1 LTEAQINQLNK
12 WRFAVDTG
20 GTFTD
25 VVGLDPHGT
34 FHVLKLLSRSPEYED
49 ASIEGMRRMLGL
61 GPDES
66 LPAHSVDA
74 VRFGTTVATNALLER
89 KGSPVGLVITQG
101 FGDLL
106 EIGHQSRPDIFSLC
120 IRKPSVLYEE
130 IVEVEERTGPDGS
143 IEASL
148 DRGGLLLGME
158 RLRRKGIET
167 VAVVLMHAWKNP
179 EHEIM
184 AGRIL
189 QEGGFKDV
197 FLSHQTRNL
206 IKIIGRGQTC
216 LLDAYLSTVLDTYIT
231 GIRSKTGAIPV
242 ELMKSSG
249 SLTDPGTFRGHEAIL
264 SGPAGGIVAVAG
276 ITGEL
281 GLAGAVGF
289 DMGGTSTDVSRY
301 DGAFEFA
308 HERDIGG
315 IAFQAEMLNVVTIA
329 SGGGSVLWFDGERL
343 RVGPESAG
351 ADPGPASYALGG
363 PPAVTDANLI
373 TGRILPEFLPRTFGP
388 RRNMLLDA
396 ERARKALHALSRE
409 VDPSGENDSAE
420 LALGFLRVVNEQ
432 MAMAIKEISV
442 SKGYDVRDYAL
453 VCFGGAG
460 GQHAC
465 EVASILEI
473 STILYH
479 PLGGVMSAYGIGL
492 ANPSLRTERTVLLP
506 WKEAT
511 DHSLEV
517 SFEKLSQELP
527 SRGEAHLRKELDIR
541 PTGTDAFLSIPFEG
555 IQKAKTKFREEYV
568 QRFGFFPEDAKLE
581 IVNLRLELTEAKDFF
596 PAYKTAEYEKRG
608 TDAAKENPAPLAT
621 QKVLY
626 PDGYREAPVYDAGNI
641 SPVTSINGPALLVD
655 KHSTFVVDPGFD
667 ATADAKGIIRVTRSS
682 SEAKRV
688 RLSRGK
694 PDPVLLEVF
703 NNTFRN
709 VATEMGHT
717 LQYTSHS
724 VNIKERLDFSCAL
737 FDQNGDLV
745 ANAPHIPVH
754 LGSMGDTVRE
764 IAGQNLGTMRDGDM
778 YLTNNPHRGGSHL
791 PDMTVVCPVFSD
803 DGEIL
808 FYTAA
813 RGHHADVGGRTPCS
827 MPPEASHISEEGVV
841 IDNFLLLRRGTF
853 REAELLALMAAHP
866 WPVRNPAE
874 RILDLTAQAAAC
886 RKGVAELHRIISR
899 YGLETVREY
908 MGHVQNNAERAVRRA
923 LATFLK
929 GKEEFRGAFRDSLDD
944 GTSLAVNI
952 TISAGEDPPSTV
964 RAVVD
969 FTGTGAEHANDNLN
983 APLSVTRSAVLYVLR
998 VITGDDLPLN
1008 GGCLRPVEIRVQE
1021 ASLLNPSPSRAVS
1034 SGNVETSQRVVDVL
1048 LGALGAAAASQGT
1061 MNNLLF
1067 EVEGETPYYETIAG
1081 GSGASP
1087 GCPGASAVQ
1096 VHMTNTRMTDPE
1108 VLEQRHPGL
1117 RLRRFAIRRGTGG
1130 AGAHP
1135 GGDGVIREI
1144 QFGRP
1149 AAVSVISERRT
1160 TTPYGLKGGGSGSAG
1175 RNLLKK
1181 ADGRAQELP
1190 HRVSMLLREGESIVI
1205 ETPGGGGYGTP
1216 E

>member
-1 LTEAQINQLNK
+1 MNTMNK

-25 VVGLDPHGT
+25 VVGLAPQGT
-34 FHVLKLLSRSPEYED
+34 FHVMKLLSRSPEYED
-49 ASIEGMRRMLGL
+49 ASIEGIRRMLGL
-61 GPDES
+61 GPGEA
-66 LPAHSVDA
+66 LPAHAVHA

-89 KGSPVGLVITQG
+89 KGSAVGLIITRG
-101 FGDLL
+101 LGDLL

-120 IRKPSVLYEE
+120 VHKPSVLYDE
-130 IVEVEERTGPDGS
+130 IIEVDERIGPEGHVEAALTPGS
-143 IEASL
+143 
-148 DRGGLLLGME
+148 LLAGME
-158 RLRRKGIET
+158 RLRGKGIET
-167 VAVVLMHAWKNP
+167 VAVVLMHAWRNP
-179 EHEIM
+179 AHEIL
-184 AGRIL
+184 AGEIL
-189 QEGGFKDV
+189 REGGFKDV
-197 FLSHQTRNL
+197 FLSHQAKNL

-216 LLDAYLSTVLDTYIT
+216 LLDAYLSTALGMYIT
-231 GIRSKTGAIPV
+231 GIREKTGPIPV
-242 ELMKSSG
+242 EFMKSSG
-249 SLTDPGTFRGHEAIL
+249 SLTEPDAFRGHEAIL
-264 SGPAGGIVAVAG
+264 SGPAGGVVAVAG
-276 ITGEL
+276 IAGEL

-301 DGAFEFA
+301 DGALEFV

-315 IAFQAEMLNVVTIA
+315 IEFQAEMLNVVTIA
-329 SGGGSVLWFDGERL
+329 SGGGSALWFDGERL

-363 PPAVTDANLI
+363 PPAVTDANLL

-388 RRNMLLDA
+388 RRNMPLQPA
-396 ERARKALHALSRE
+396 RAREALHALSRE
-409 VDPSGENDSAE
+409 VDPTGGKDTVE

-465 EVASILEI
+465 EVASILDMN
-473 STILYH
+473 TILYH

-492 ANPSLRTERTVLLP
+492 ANPSLRTERSVLMP
-506 WKEAT
+506 WEDASDHRLEAR
-511 DHSLEV
+511 
-517 SFEKLSQELP
+517 FEEISWEFS
-527 SRGEAHLRKELDIR
+527 SRGAVHLKKELDIR
-541 PTGTDAFLSIPFEG
+541 PAGTDAFLSIPFEG
-555 IQKAKTKFREEYV
+555 MESTARRFREEYV
-568 QRFGFFPEDAKLE
+568 RRFGFFPENAELE

-596 PAYKTAEYEKRG
+596 PAYKGAGPATES
-608 TDAAKENPAPLAT
+608 PAPLAT

-626 PDGYREAPVYDAGNI
+626 PEGHREAPVYDAGGI
-641 SPVTSINGPALLVD
+641 PPRLCIPGPALLVD

-667 ATADAKGIIRVTRSS
+667 AMADAKGIIRVTRSS
-682 SEAKRV
+682 SKAKRAH
-688 RLSRGK
+688 LSGGR

-717 LQYTSHS
+717 LQNTANS

-737 FDQNGDLV
+737 FDREGDLV

-764 IAGQNLGTMRDGDM
+764 IARENRGGMRDGDM

-791 PDMTVVCPVFSD
+791 PDVTVVCPVFSD

-813 RGHHADVGGRTPCS
+813 RGHHADVGGKTPGS
-827 MPPEASHISEEGVV
+827 MPPEAAHISEEGVV
-841 IDNFLLLRRGTF
+841 IDNFLLLRGGTF
-853 REAELLALMAAHP
+853 REAELLSLLAAHP
-866 WPVRNPAE
+866 WPVRNPGE
-874 RILDLTAQAAAC
+874 RVLDLKAQAAAC
-886 RKGVAELHRIISR
+886 RKGVAEIQRIISR

-908 MGHVQNNAERAVRRA
+908 MGHVQNNAERALRRA
-923 LATFLK
+923 LNAFLK
-929 GKEEFRGAFRDSLDD
+929 GKDVFRGAFRDSLDD
-944 GTSLAVNI
+944 GTPVSVNI
-952 TISAGEDPPSTV
+952 TVSAGEDPPSTV

-969 FTGTGAEHANDNLN
+969 FAGTGAEHAADNLN

-998 VITGDDLPLN
+998 VITGEDLPLN
-1008 GGCLRPVEIRVQE
+1008 GGCLRPVEIRVP
-1021 ASLLNPSPSRAVS
+1021 AGSLLNPSASRAVS

-1108 VLEQRHPGL
+1108 VLEQWHPGL
-1117 RLRRFAIRRGTGG
+1117 RLRRFAVRRGSGGTG
-1130 AGAHP
+1130 AYR

-1144 QFGRP
+1144 QFVRP
-1149 AAVSVISERRT
+1149 ATVSLISERRVT
-1160 TTPYGLKGGGSGSAG
+1160 KPYGLEGGGPGSSG
-1175 RNLLKK
+1175 RNLHRRT
-1181 ADGRAQELP
+1181 DGRVTELP
-1190 HRVSMLLREGESIVI
+1190 HRVSMSLKAAESIVI